1 MLEKIED
8 GSSKKI
14 FEYPPKTPEQR
25 LFWEIIF
32 LFVIIITVGVFGR
45 LASTNV
51 LYTIIISIIFGINLA
66 LRFFLVNKK
75 GDWLFFLLGV
85 LAGGGNDLMS
95 MINGVY
101 SYTSITVLPF
111 LNGLLPIWMIL
122 FWGQV
127 FLIFR
132 KVFAIKVFQ
141 GSEFQKNGPFL
152 KGWLNIQLIVDLIIL
167 VCLRIII
174 YNTYLDFWLPGII
187 YGIIISARFIAFHPK
202 KNELFIISIL
212 PYAFIFE
219 GLMVSFGLYVY
230 INPIFLGM
238 PLFLYLW
245 WVFLVAIVL
254 KEVFDR
260 MEYYLKNK

>member
-1 MLEKIED
+1 MVEKRYEAT
-8 GSSKKI
+8 SHKI
-14 FEYPPKTPEQR
+14 SGYPPQTPEQR

-45 LASTNV
+45 LASTDV

-66 LRFFLVNKK
+66 LRFFLINEK
-75 GDWLFFLLGV
+75 GDWLFFLLGI

-101 SYTSITVLPF
+101 SYTSLTVLPF
-111 LNGLLPIWMIL
+111 LNGLLPVWMIL

-132 KVFAIKVFQ
+132 KIFAIKLFQ
-141 GSEFQKNGPFL
+141 GPEFQKTGPFL
-152 KGWLNIQLIVDLIIL
+152 RGWLNLQLIVDLIIL
-167 VCLRIII
+167 VCLRIVI
-174 YNTYLDFWLPGII
+174 YSSYQDFWLPWII
-187 YGIIISARFIAFHPK
+187 YGVIIGARFLIFPPK
-202 KNELFIISIL
+202 KNELFIIAIL

-219 GLMVSFGLYVY
+219 GVMVSFGLYEY
-230 INPIFLGM
+230 INPVFLGLPVWLFLWWIFLV
-238 PLFLYLW
+238 P
-245 WVFLVAIVL
+245 IVL

-260 MEYYLKNK
+260 LEYFLKYK